1 MRPESSFMQKMRM
14 KTVCIV
20 IRGYCL
26 ISVEGDLELIGPEH
40 IPFMGGAAAFW
51 VKTKAT
57 GKSGT
62 GTVHVC
68 GQAPLR
74 NYKESVKI
82 QLI

>member
-1 MRPESSFMQKMRM
+1 M
-14 KTVCIV
+14 T
-20 IRGYCL
+20 
-26 ISVEGDLELIGPEH
+26 EGDLELIGPEH

-82 QLI
+82 QLV